1 MLYLGL
7 IPSQNLSFI
16 EFKFYTSKVK
26 KSLISLVVPVYNEAL
41 IIEDFVVA
49 VLESIKGSPCHFEI
63 IFCVDPSSDNT
74 EDVIRNLRN
83 SDSRIKMIVMSR
95 KFGQAACTLAGIKV
109 SNGEAVIVMDVDLQD
124 PPELIP
130 KLIQEWRQGYS
141 VVLAQRI
148 SRNGEPYLKRLIS
161 NLGYKFLNRFAEVP
175 IPKNTGDFRLLDKK
189 VVTQLNRFNESNAF
203 LRGLVALV
211 GFKTTTVYFHRPAR
225 VKGSTKYNKWLGS
238 FKISLN
244 GVVGYTTA
252 LLNLSMFAGIFISFV
267 AFFVGATYG
276 FSKLMGGE
284 YPIGNPTIVISIL
297 AMGGLNLFFL
307 GILGMYV
314 SKIYEEVKSR
324 PSFIIED
331 SVGFED
337 IIL

>member
-1 MLYLGL
+1 M
-7 IPSQNLSFI
+7 
-16 EFKFYTSKVK
+16 ETT
-26 KSLISLVVPVYNEAL
+26 LISVVVPVFNESL
-41 IIEDFVVA
+41 NIRMFVDA
-49 VLESIKGSPCHFEI
+49 VMKQLELDTKNYEI
-63 IFCVDPSSDNT
+63 IFSVDPSTDGT
-74 EDVIRNLRN
+74 EDIIRELNE
-83 SDSRIKMIVMSR
+83 SDSRIKMIRMSR
-95 KFGQAACTLAGIKV
+95 NFGQASCTLAGIRV
-109 SNGEAVIVMDVDLQD
+109 AIGQAVIVMDVDLQD

-130 KLIQEWRQGYS
+130 ELIAAWQKGFS

-148 SRNGEPYLKRLIS
+148 NRRGEPIVKRFVANI
-161 NLGYKFLNRFAEVP
+161 GYKFLNRFAEVP
-175 IPKNTGDFRLLDKK
+175 IPKNTGDFRLLDRK
-189 VVTQLNRFNESNAF
+189 VVNQLQRFQESNAF

-211 GFKTTTVYFHRPAR
+211 GFKTTTVYFDRPAR
-225 VKGSTKYNKWLGS
+225 THGFTKYNKWFGS

-252 LLNLSMFAGIFISFV
+252 LLNLSMFAGIFISFM

-276 FSKLMGGE
+276 ISKLVGGE
-284 YPIGNPTIVISIL
+284 YPIGNPTIVISVL

-331 SVGFED
+331 AVGIED
-337 IIL
+337 IIF